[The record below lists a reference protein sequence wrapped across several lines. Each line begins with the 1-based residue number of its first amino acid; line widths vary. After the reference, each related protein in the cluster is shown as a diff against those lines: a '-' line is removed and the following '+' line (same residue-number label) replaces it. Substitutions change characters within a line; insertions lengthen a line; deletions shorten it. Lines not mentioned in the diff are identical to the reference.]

1 MNNSR
6 IHYQIINYKEIDVC
20 SFSPSHTGVRVTY
33 KHIQGTKATSL
44 GALIIIIIIHLSVW
58 GPISSFAVGVGT
70 KINLCIWHL
79 QLYVFPNTSLL
90 LVVGHNSFQIFDHL
104 VLWWRVIKNIVDEM
118 LCYMYARS
126 QETGSKRW
134 ELHIINKRSMK
145 WWCKRWKVENHYWF
159 IFFYLF
165 FSFNSFCENSFIS
178 FKDAE
183 FFVDCFSHIQ
193 KLC

>member
-1 MNNSR
+1 M
-6 IHYQIINYKEIDVC
+6 
-20 SFSPSHTGVRVTY
+20 
-33 KHIQGTKATSL
+33 
-44 GALIIIIIIHLSVW
+44 
-58 GPISSFAVGVGT
+58 
-70 KINLCIWHL
+70 
-79 QLYVFPNTSLL
+79 FPNTSLL

-165 FSFNSFCENSFIS
+165 FSFNSFCENSFIHLFQRCRVLRGLFLS
-178 FKDAE
+178 YTKTLLVDSTWNLLCNCQCTCIE
-183 FFVDCFSHIQ
+183 FLHFLFPLQ
-193 KLC
+193 L